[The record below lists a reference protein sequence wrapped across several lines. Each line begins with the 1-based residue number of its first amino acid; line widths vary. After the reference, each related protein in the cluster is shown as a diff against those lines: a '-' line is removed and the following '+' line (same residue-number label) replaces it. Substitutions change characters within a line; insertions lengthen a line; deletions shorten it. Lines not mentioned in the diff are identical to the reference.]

1 MSEDNQGAVEVSK
14 AILKEEKKQNRKEGV
29 QTVGI
34 TIMTICMVIITVVAV
49 TVFINVNNKINAF
62 YKKADTAITSLNEIA
77 TDIQEAD
84 LPGMATKIDDL
95 TETATDGLATTME
108 KIDSIDI
115 EQLNESISRL
125 DEATQAFQ
133 GTVEVVNAIF
143 GRE

>member
-1 MSEDNQGAVEVSK
+1 MSEYNQGAVEVSK

-49 TVFINVNNKINAF
+49 TVCINVNNKINAF

-133 GTVEVVNAIF
+133 GTVEVVNALF
-143 GRE
+143 GR

>member
-84 LPGMATKIDDL
+84 LPGMATKINDL

-133 GTVEVVNAIF
+133 GTVEVVNALF
-143 GRE
+143 GR

>member
-49 TVFINVNNKINAF
+49 TVFVNVNNKINAF

-133 GTVEVVNAIF
+133 GTVEVVNALF
-143 GRE
+143 GR

>member
-49 TVFINVNNKINAF
+49 TVFINVNTKINAF

-84 LPGMATKIDDL
+84 LPGMATKINDL

-133 GTVEVVNAIF
+133 GTVEVVNALF
-143 GRE
+143 GR

>member
-143 GRE
+143 GR

>member
-1 MSEDNQGAVEVSK
+1 MSEYNQGAVEVSK

-133 GTVEVVNAIF
+133 GTVEVVNALF
-143 GRE
+143 GR

>member
-133 GTVEVVNAIF
+133 GTVEVVNALF
-143 GRE
+143 GR